1 MKSIA
6 VYPKFETSTIVVNG
20 LPILYGYSF
29 GYFMGFSR
37 TSYTS
42 SRLFV
47 YDNSFVDTD
56 GIVFGQSHTYNPRL
70 PGGIRDNWY
79 VMRGFVKFDT
89 KCIGNLL
96 TSGYRFASCQLV
108 INPNYVYYDNDWNL
122 VIYFDSGKRGNSVS
136 MIDAG
141 MTNNIYYDQNSN
153 YAISGYDNIIFS
165 WNDVFIGETEFE
177 PYFLKNLFWDY
188 FASCFDQ
195 VAATVSV
202 SGNFSAGL
210 NTFIQIPLYC
220 INVSGCTELKFVNEN
235 EFNQS
240 SPGGAGETTASE
252 YISCGTDD
260 LYLKFSLFQM
270 KTLRL
275 TDMSVIY
282 TIQDMFN
289 NAASISGYLD
299 NSVSD
304 GYPETPDGLSLPEV
318 VVEHLATA
326 DDSVQIAGDYMYYV
340 RDFGIEIF
348 AKNFGELDDI
358 INILHS
364 GFSDTLWFPIYDWN
378 MSPDGPADILPIIG
392 YFEITDIR
400 SVPINDRSDHVN
412 LKNRSSLIISTRSK
426 MHNYKFDNFYLN
438 IGYSNWYD
446 MVRA

>member
-1 MKSIA
+1 
-6 VYPKFETSTIVVNG
+6 
-20 LPILYGYSF
+20 
-29 GYFMGFSR
+29 
-37 TSYTS
+37 
-42 SRLFV
+42 
-47 YDNSFVDTD
+47 
-56 GIVFGQSHTYNPRL
+56 
-70 PGGIRDNWY
+70 
-79 VMRGFVKFDT
+79 
-89 KCIGNLL
+89 
-96 TSGYRFASCQLV
+96 
-108 INPNYVYYDNDWNL
+108 
-122 VIYFDSGKRGNSVS
+122 
-136 MIDAG
+136 
-141 MTNNIYYDQNSN
+141 
-153 YAISGYDNIIFS
+153 
-165 WNDVFIGETEFE
+165 
-177 PYFLKNLFWDY
+177 
-188 FASCFDQ
+188 
-195 VAATVSV
+195 
-202 SGNFSAGL
+202 
-210 NTFIQIPLYC
+210 
-220 INVSGCTELKFVNEN
+220 
-235 EFNQS
+235 
-240 SPGGAGETTASE
+240 
-252 YISCGTDD
+252 
-260 LYLKFSLFQM
+260 M